1 MLDTLRETP
10 VRNAPVATRPTTDPA
25 RSGGRGAYVDGIR
38 AVAVVAVLLY
48 HWVSQYLPVFDG
60 GYVGVDVFFVLSGFV
75 ITSVLWNRPVRRG
88 LGAEYRTFLT
98 RRVRRLYPA
107 LLAVLLLGTA
117 ASAVLG
123 HPADLRDTVKAAVV
137 AAGQGSSFVQA

>member
-75 ITSVLWNRPVRRG
+75 ITSVLWNRSSRGG
-88 LGAEYRTFLT
+88 LGAEYGSFLT
-98 RRVRRLYPA
+98 RRLRRLYPA
-107 LLAVLLLGTA
+107 LLAMLLLGGV
-117 ASAVLG
+117 AVAVAG
-123 HPADLRDTVKAAVV
+123 KPVSVRTTVTSAVV
-137 AAGQGSSFVQA
+137 AVG